1 VVRFEVG
8 KMSSQKR
15 KLASTTIGYRGV
27 QKSGKRFMSSIFVG
41 RKLKYLGTYDNA
53 KEAAL
58 AFDHAAT
65 QQKLP
70 SSKLNYPNGLP
81 IDDEDYDKIMN
92 PIKKKKLQAR
102 NTTGYRGVHKSGK
115 SKFVAQMAV
124 ARKHRHLGT
133 FDTAK
138 EAALAFDHAI
148 ILHKLPFSRL
158 NFPNGQLPS
167 DDEDYAKIMTPTVQM
182 KIKRKKGRLSSNNTL
197 GYRGVFKNRD
207 RFQSRIQLGGKRK
220 SLGTYGTVKEA
231 ALAFDQAIR
240 HYKLPLSRLNFPGGV
255 PIDDED
261 YDALMDPKKKRILS
275 TRNTTGYNGV
285 HTTGGK
291 KTKKFRAAITVHGS
305 STKHLGTF
313 DDIKEAALAFDQA
326 VVQYNL
332 PSSRL
337 NFPNN
342 YIDYCQKNNLD
353 DLFTTVLPPK
363 KMVHVP
369 TTTAAT
375 RIHR

>member
-1 VVRFEVG
+1 
-8 KMSSQKR
+8 MSSQKR

-102 NTTGYRGVHKSGK
+102 NTTGYR
-115 SKFVAQMAV
+115 
-124 ARKHRHLGT
+124 T

-148 ILHKLPFSRL
+148 IQHKLPFSRL

-167 DDEDYAKIMTPTVQM
+167 DDEEYAKIMTPTVQM
-182 KIKRKKGRLSSNNTL
+182 KIKRKKSRLSSNNTL

-261 YDALMDPKKKRILS
+261 YDTLMDPKKKRILS